1 MLSHSLPQLP
11 YSYDALEP
19 HIDAL
24 TMEIHHSKHH
34 QAYIT
39 NYMKLLEG
47 TGLTEKYSPEELLQ
61 NLDEV
66 PADKKQG
73 IINNLWG
80 HLNHSFFWTIL
91 SSNHSSEPRNPT
103 GKLAEAI
110 NLTFGS
116 FDAFK
121 EEFTKKAMTV
131 FWSGWAWLVKDSE
144 GKLALRQTKNQDS
157 PLTEGET
164 PIIGL
169 DVWEHAYYLKHQNKR
184 VEYVAAFFNVIHWSV
199 ANDIFLHTPQ

>member
-73 IINNLWG
+73 IINNL
-80 HLNHSFFWTIL
+80 
-91 SSNHSSEPRNPT
+91 
-103 GKLAEAI
+103 
-110 NLTFGS
+110 
-116 FDAFK
+116 
-121 EEFTKKAMTV
+121 
-131 FWSGWAWLVKDSE
+131 
-144 GKLALRQTKNQDS
+144 
-157 PLTEGET
+157 
-164 PIIGL
+164 
-169 DVWEHAYYLKHQNKR
+169 
-184 VEYVAAFFNVIHWSV
+184 
-199 ANDIFLHTPQ
+199 